1 MVAALLNVIPVAC
14 QISLLGGIV
23 CLNHGDGG
31 IQIVEDVVGHLV
43 QGLLQQAFGQITRL
57 GHLQQLPCVDCLG
70 GKLVAYLDFA
80 NIKADLSAH
89 TQIIITFALCGF
101 ANLGSI
107 AVQLGSIGTMAPE
120 RRHDVA
126 NMGFKAVLAA
136 TLANL
141 MSATLAGIFVSL
153 A

>member
-1 MVAALLNVIPVAC
+1 MA
-14 QISLLGGIV
+14 
-23 CLNHGDGG
+23 
-31 IQIVEDVVGHLV
+31 
-43 QGLLQQAFGQITRL
+43 ITV
-57 GHLQQLPCVDCLG
+57 P
-70 GKLVAYLDFA
+70 
-80 NIKADLSAH
+80 SAP
-89 TQIIITFALCGF
+89 LWF

>member
-1 MVAALLNVIPVAC
+1 MN
-14 QISLLGGIV
+14 
-23 CLNHGDGG
+23 
-31 IQIVEDVVGHLV
+31 E
-43 QGLLQQAFGQITRL
+43 F
-57 GHLQQLPCVDCLG
+57 
-70 GKLVAYLDFA
+70 VAYLDFA

-126 NMGFKAVLAA
+126 NMGFKAVLAGA
-136 TLANL
+136 PAH
-141 MSATLAGIFVSL
+141 LAGIFVPL
-153 A
+153 AG

>member
-1 MVAALLNVIPVAC
+1 GLTT
-14 QISLLGGIV
+14 
-23 CLNHGDGG
+23 
-31 IQIVEDVVGHLV
+31 VGEW
-43 QGLLQQAFGQITRL
+43 FGWADL
-57 GHLQQLPCVDCLG
+57 SLQQLLG
-70 GKLVAYLDFA
+70 YLFAPVAWLIGVPASEMMAAGSLIGQKVIMNEFVAYLDFA

-153 A
+153 